1 MIRKVDVGNKLN
13 FDGVVFSDNL
23 SLNFGAIIRNDRG
36 EVMLAL
42 NAKGPH
48 VRDAEEVKI
57 LNCGKVLLFAIETG
71 FYDLIIEGDSNNVIS
86 KLFLPNRDY
95 SRLGHILQ
103 EIKTL
108 VAGFRK
114 RFFSCV
120 NKSGNYSL
128 AKFSK
133 SIFDDVIWI
142 EDSPPLAIEDLFFD
156 VNFSLL

>member
-1 MIRKVDVGNKLN
+1 MVTLN
-13 FDGVVFSDNL
+13 V
-23 SLNFGAIIRNDRG
+23 
-36 EVMLAL
+36 
-42 NAKGPH
+42 KGPH

-71 FYDLIIEGDSNNVIS
+71 FYDLIIEGYSINVMS

-114 RFFSCV
+114 SSFSCV
-120 NKSGNYSL
+120 SKSGNYSL

-142 EDSPPLAIEDLFFD
+142 EDSTPLAIEDLFFD
-156 VNFSLL
+156 VNVSLL

>member
-1 MIRKVDVGNKLN
+1 MVT
-13 FDGVVFSDNL
+13 
-23 SLNFGAIIRNDRG
+23 
-36 EVMLAL
+36 L

-48 VRDAEEVKI
+48 VKDAEEVKI

-71 FYDLIIEGDSNNVIS
+71 FYDLIIEGYSINVMS

-142 EDSPPLAIEDLFFD
+142 EDSTPLAIEDLFFD
-156 VNFSLL
+156 VNVSLLWMKIF